1 MKIILVGAKGIMGG
15 HVINAANK
23 EGYEISALVDLKC
36 NPDVKGE
43 YTKISDVSEKADV
56 IIDFSFHG
64 LVKEITDYAVQ
75 TGTPII
81 VATTGHTDDERKVIN
96 EASKKVAV
104 FYSGN
109 MSVGIAT
116 LCDVI
121 KRVVSVFPN
130 ADVEII
136 ETHHKR
142 KLDAPSGTAKM
153 LFNSVKEV
161 RENAYAHYGR
171 SGNCKREKNEIGINS
186 VRVGN
191 IVGIHEVIIGT
202 DTEQITL
209 KHEAFD
215 RALFADGAIKAAE
228 FMAGKNAGFYT
239 MTELLK
245 S

>member
-1 MKIILVGAKGIMGG
+1 
-15 HVINAANK
+15 
-23 EGYEISALVDLKC
+23 
-36 NPDVKGE
+36 
-43 YTKISDVSEKADV
+43 
-56 IIDFSFHG
+56 
-64 LVKEITDYAVQ
+64 
-75 TGTPII
+75 
-81 VATTGHTDDERKVIN
+81 
-96 EASKKVAV
+96 
-104 FYSGN
+104 

-116 LCDVI
+116 LCDVV

-153 LFNSVKEV
+153 LFNSVKEI